1 MQPSDKTKRLT
12 TLAMLGAVALVLSWV
27 DSLIPVSGAL
37 PGAKLGLANLSV
49 LMGLYLL
56 GTRAGGILCLL
67 KVLLTTLLFGNAY
80 SLLYSLVGG
89 LLSFLVMLVLKKRCS
104 MVFVSL
110 MGGAFHNLGQILT
123 AVVLLET
130 PGLLG
135 YFPVLALC
143 GLFAGGAIGLV
154 GGILLKRLSKILL

>member
-56 GTRAGGILCLL
+56 GAKAGGILCLL

-110 MGGAFHNLGQILT
+110 VGGMFHNLGQLLT
-123 AVVLLET
+123 AAVLLET
-130 PGLLG
+130 PGLMA

-143 GLFAGGAIGLV
+143 GLFAGCAMGLV
-154 GGILLKRLSKILL
+154 GSILLKRLSKILL